1 MVSSISLLM
10 SACSMNE
17 YVLFQQTTLEENS
30 VAGVEQRGSVSET
43 IDPMMPGRP
52 IVLKAESEVKGSIT
66 VISKAQYDD
75 EMRLDNKI
83 LPGERVTIMVYNQS
97 STETQKLTS
106 MITTRG
112 GSTTNSSLNSSDN
125 LGILVSKDGSVRLP
139 LIGKVKISDMTE
151 DEASQYL
158 DKLYQQY
165 LREPYVTVQLTNQ
178 RIFVLGEVAKQGVVQ
193 ITNGTMSLIEA
204 IARSNGLTDYAQ
216 RTNIKILRGDLRN
229 PEIRVVD
236 LTKMDA
242 IRLTSLVLQP
252 NDIVYVQPRSM
263 KGYNMAFGELSP
275 PFKLLASIL
284 QPFVNITYLKNNL

>member
-1 MVSSISLLM
+1 M
-10 SACSMNE
+10 
-17 YVLFQQTTLEENS
+17 FQQTTLEENS